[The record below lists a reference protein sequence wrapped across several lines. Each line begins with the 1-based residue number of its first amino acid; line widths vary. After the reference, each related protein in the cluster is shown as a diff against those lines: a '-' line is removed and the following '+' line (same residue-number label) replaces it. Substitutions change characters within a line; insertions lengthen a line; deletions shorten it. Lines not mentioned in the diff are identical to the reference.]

1 LDSVEEWRLESA
13 DTVDYMAT
21 ERVLIVDDNPFNVKL
36 ARYLLTAEGFE
47 VRVAESAEEAL
58 TVIASWAPELVLMDL
73 RLPGTD
79 GLALTRTLRADP
91 ANHGIAIIAF
101 SAEATR
107 EEEQRTLD
115 DGCNGYISKPI
126 DTRTFAATVR
136 SHLGS
141 AARSSAPSDK
151 DTEESASGNQKA

>member
-1 LDSVEEWRLESA
+1 
-13 DTVDYMAT
+13 MAG

-36 ARYLLTAEGFE
+36 AKYLLTSEGFD
-47 VRVAESAEEAL
+47 VRVAEDSEQAL
-58 TVIASWAPELVLMDL
+58 AAIAAWAPELVLMDL

-79 GLALTRTLRADP
+79 GLTLTRTLRADP
-91 ANHGIAIIAF
+91 ANHGVAIIAF

-115 DGCNGYISKPI
+115 AGCNGYLPKPI

-136 SHLGS
+136 KHLE
-141 AARSSAPSDK
+141 ASSALSDNLRQ
-151 DTEESASGNQKA
+151 DS

>member
-1 LDSVEEWRLESA
+1 
-13 DTVDYMAT
+13 MAT

-47 VRVAESAEEAL
+47 VRVAENAEEAL

-91 ANHGIAIIAF
+91 ANHGVAIIAF

-107 EEEQRTLD
+107 EEEQRALD
-115 DGCNGYISKPI
+115 VGCNGYISKPI

-136 SHLGS
+136 SLLTS
-141 AARSSAPSDK
+141 VARSSALSDK